1 MTSHQDSLRRKLRQ
15 RYDQKKILILGF
27 GREGKTSYHFLRR
40 LLPEQHFWL
49 MDEAA
54 IDPQD
59 MVFWQAEKG
68 GFDQNVSFLTGEQY
82 LKNLVDYDLIFKT
95 PGLPGYRL
103 GGVAAEKITSQT
115 NEFAAQVGGR
125 VIGVTGTK
133 GKSTT
138 SSLIYAGL
146 KALGQDVL
154 LVGNIG
160 KPALELLLEDVPGRL
175 YVYEMSS
182 HQTQFLRYPLR
193 VGVVLNLFEEH
204 LDNYTDYEE
213 YIQAKLNIGRY
224 GNAESLFLYGCD
236 NDKLKSYAELW
247 QNHRHQ
253 AFGKW
258 ENNSLHDGGIFLKGD
273 QIVRW
278 TAPGGSENE
287 DLIKAIDQRTESVNS
302 SAASEPMEK
311 FKQPVPVQAGATG
324 ETGRQSAAAGDN
336 QNNSPIQALNQQS
349 ESACLAEKREQPAP
363 GQEMVLGRADFPR
376 KLLGQHNLINALVT
390 LAVAEELL
398 GLTPAR
404 LERLF
409 QAIGEF
415 AGLEHR
421 LEYVGRFA
429 GIDFYDDSISTIPA
443 AALAAIGSIPGI
455 QTLILG
461 GYDRGIGYEDFVQEL
476 NRRPDLKLICLPTTG
491 HKLLAGLKHQ
501 EKYRAAD
508 MAEAVDIAFA
518 VTAAGRACALSPA
531 AASYTFYRNFEER
544 GRDFQEKVKNHGGKE

>member
-49 MDEAA
+49 MDEAE

-160 KPALELLLEDVPGRL
+160 KPALELLLEDEPERL

-193 VGVVLNLFEEH
+193 GGVVLNLFEEH

-258 ENNSLHDGGIFLKGD
+258 ENNSLHDGGIFLKGG

-278 TAPGGSENE
+278 TAPAKSGAAGENCRQPAVVGDSENGNS
-287 DLIKAIDQRTESVNS
+287 IKAIDQWTEPANF

-311 FKQPVPVQAGATG
+311 FKRP
-324 ETGRQSAAAGDN
+324 
-336 QNNSPIQALNQQS
+336 L
-349 ESACLAEKREQPAP
+349 
-363 GQEMVLGRADFPR
+363 GQEIVLGRADFPR

>member
-1 MTSHQDSLRRKLRQ
+1 MSNHQERLRQNLRQ
-15 RYDQKKILILGF
+15 RYENKKILILGF

-49 MDEAA
+49 MDEAV

-59 MVFWQAEKG
+59 SVFWQEEKA
-68 GFDQNVSFLTGEQY
+68 GFDTNVSFLTDTQY
-82 LKNLVDYDLIFKT
+82 LQDLANYDMIFKT

-103 GGVAAEKITSQT
+103 QGVPAEKITSQT
-115 NEFAAQVGGR
+115 NEFAAQVGSR
-125 VIGVTGTK
+125 VIGITGTK

-138 SSLIYAGL
+138 SSLVYAGL
-146 KALGQDVL
+146 KALGQDAL

-160 KPALELLLEDVPGRL
+160 KPALELLLEDEPERL

-278 TAPGGSENE
+278 TAPAKSGAAGENCRQPAVVGDSENE
-287 DLIKAIDQRTESVNS
+287 DLIKAIDQWTESVNF

-311 FKQPVPVQAGATG
+311 FKRP
-324 ETGRQSAAAGDN
+324 
-336 QNNSPIQALNQQS
+336 L
-349 ESACLAEKREQPAP
+349 
-363 GQEMVLGRADFPR
+363 GQEIVLGRADFPR

>member
-1 MTSHQDSLRRKLRQ
+1 M
-15 RYDQKKILILGF
+15 
-27 GREGKTSYHFLRR
+27 
-40 LLPEQHFWL
+40 
-49 MDEAA
+49 
-54 IDPQD
+54 
-59 MVFWQAEKG
+59 
-68 GFDQNVSFLTGEQY
+68 
-82 LKNLVDYDLIFKT
+82 
-95 PGLPGYRL
+95 
-103 GGVAAEKITSQT
+103 
-115 NEFAAQVGGR
+115 
-125 VIGVTGTK
+125 
-133 GKSTT
+133 
-138 SSLIYAGL
+138 
-146 KALGQDVL
+146 
-154 LVGNIG
+154 VGNIG
-160 KPALELLLEDVPGRL
+160 KPALELLLEDEPERL

-258 ENNSLHDGGIFLKGD
+258 ENNSLHDGGIFLKGG
-273 QIVRW
+273 QIVLRP
-278 TAPGGSENE
+278 APGGSENG
-287 DLIKAIDQRTESVNS
+287 DSIKAIDQRTEPVNS
-302 SAASEPMEK
+302 
-311 FKQPVPVQAGATG
+311 
-324 ETGRQSAAAGDN
+324 SAAAGDN

-363 GQEMVLGRADFPR
+363 GQEIVLGRADFPR

-518 VTAAGRACALSPA
+518 VMAAGRAC
-531 AASYTFYRNFEER
+531 
-544 GRDFQEKVKNHGGKE
+544 V

>member
-49 MDEAA
+49 MDEAE

-160 KPALELLLEDVPGRL
+160 KPALELLLEDEPERL

-258 ENNSLHDGGIFLKGD
+258 ENNSLHDGGIFLKGG
-273 QIVRW
+273 QIVLRP
-278 TAPGGSENE
+278 APGGSENG
-287 DLIKAIDQRTESVNS
+287 DSIKAIDQRTEPVNS
-302 SAASEPMEK
+302 
-311 FKQPVPVQAGATG
+311 
-324 ETGRQSAAAGDN
+324 SAAAGDN

-363 GQEMVLGRADFPR
+363 GQESSPTGSGTRPVTPDARSRAR
-376 KLLGQHNLINALVT
+376 S
-390 LAVAEELL
+390 
-398 GLTPAR
+398 R
-404 LERLF
+404 
-409 QAIGEF
+409 
-415 AGLEHR
+415 
-421 LEYVGRFA
+421 
-429 GIDFYDDSISTIPA
+429 
-443 AALAAIGSIPGI
+443 
-455 QTLILG
+455 
-461 GYDRGIGYEDFVQEL
+461 
-476 NRRPDLKLICLPTTG
+476 
-491 HKLLAGLKHQ
+491 
-501 EKYRAAD
+501 
-508 MAEAVDIAFA
+508 
-518 VTAAGRACALSPA
+518 
-531 AASYTFYRNFEER
+531 
-544 GRDFQEKVKNHGGKE
+544 